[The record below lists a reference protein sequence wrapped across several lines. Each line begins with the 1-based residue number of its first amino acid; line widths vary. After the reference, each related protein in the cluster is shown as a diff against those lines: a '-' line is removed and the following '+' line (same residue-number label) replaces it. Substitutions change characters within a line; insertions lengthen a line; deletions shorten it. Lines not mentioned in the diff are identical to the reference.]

1 MWHISTFHAHTQVLK
16 RMLEMSNYKTAPATA
31 MKIWAAK
38 HSLNLSDAN
47 RSEWF
52 EDDVTP
58 SSEFMPIQHQH
69 LGTSQSFLMRMCA
82 SDSQSISSYR
92 FLSAFTRGP
101 LDINVNTWV
110 LISVKG
116 GGNYAG
122 YLGEMAQIV
131 LGSASVIRMRLSECR
146 EVEASALEVQ
156 DHLISSNSMVCV
168 QKSVPG
174 RSMLARLEQ
183 CGISGLAVEDRG
195 DHLAFRYVW

>member
-1 MWHISTFHAHTQVLK
+1 
-16 RMLEMSNYKTAPATA
+16 MLEMSNYRTAPATA

-38 HSLNLSDAN
+38 HSLNLSNAS

-58 SSEFMPIQHQH
+58 SSEFTSIQHQNMH
-69 LGTSQSFLMRMCA
+69 TSESFLMRMSS
-82 SDSQSISSYR
+82 SDLDSRSISSYR

-101 LDINVNTWV
+101 LDISVNTWV

-122 YLGEMAQIV
+122 YLSEMAQLV
-131 LGSASVIRMRLSECR
+131 LGSASVIRMRLSACR
-146 EVEASALEVQ
+146 EVEASVHEVE
-156 DHLISSNSMVCV
+156 DHMSSSNSMLCV

-174 RSMLARLEQ
+174 RSMLARLEP
-183 CGISGLAVEDRG
+183 CGISGLAVDDRG